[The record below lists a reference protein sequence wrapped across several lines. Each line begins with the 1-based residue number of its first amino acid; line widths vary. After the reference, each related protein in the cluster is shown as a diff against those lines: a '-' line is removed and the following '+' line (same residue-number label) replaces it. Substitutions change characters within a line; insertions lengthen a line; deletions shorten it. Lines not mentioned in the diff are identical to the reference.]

1 MDFLAQSGFWFR
13 LRQASAWRGRTGE
26 VGVDDAGQHEE
37 PEAADRT
44 DHLHDHAQIVH
55 EQRHLATTRTRHD
68 SNSNVDSLL
77 EDKKT
82 SL

>member
-1 MDFLAQSGFWFR
+1 MFSVLSG
-13 LRQASAWRGRTGE
+13 LGWRERTGE

-55 EQRHLATTRTRHD
+55 EQRHLATTSTRHD
-68 SNSNVDSLL
+68 STSNVACALERQ
-77 EDKKT
+77 EDKSLKT